1 MTLKVKNVT
10 IKRWW
15 DGWIAVFAVAVIAM
29 VAVRLWA
36 TEWTGDLYIL
46 VYVTFF
52 AAVAGLT
59 LGVSRFSPLVSALFS
74 AAYGVFI
81 IGWLFGTTIQGDISW
96 RDRLFYILG
105 GRLAFAI
112 EQFMD
117 GSSVLDP
124 ILFLTLMAV
133 LLWVLGSLS
142 AFIIIRR
149 GTAWPVLIP
158 LGIALMVIGHYDAV
172 AVRNTRFLMTFLF
185 LGLLLVG
192 RMTLF
197 RYRDKW
203 HREGIQTTTETH
215 SDLNKTL
222 LIVTVLILVVVWL
235 IPITPRQKTQ
245 YSALWETIKQRWD
258 NWTDQFSDILV
269 VAPTPSPFSSANYGE
284 TLGLGRGSPSSED
297 PVFSIDTETEAPP
310 GYRYYWRA
318 RSYDFYDDAE
328 WSTSSDLNSTPL
340 FPSNFDIPYPEWQP
354 GESIRYTVTAQVGL
368 TDHIFS
374 TGLPANLDRPVEA
387 LTQPI
392 SETEADLVALIAN
405 PVVVSGDAYTV
416 ESQVFLPTET
426 ELRATS
432 TDYPEWLARYLQ
444 LPEDFSPEIA
454 ALAQDIAGE
463 LDNPFDQ
470 AYAITRYLRINIEYS
485 RTIPEIPQGFDPME
499 WFLFE
504 GRTGFCNYYATA
516 QVLMLRSLGIPAR
529 MAVGYA
535 EGEFDPAA
543 QAFVVRERDSH
554 AWPEVYFVDFGW
566 IEFEPTVSQPAYILP
581 AGGPDENDEELRRDD
596 LPMLDEPTPEPEEN
610 LPGEVADSE
619 ADESFFQNRRSLTL
633 WIILI
638 VFLVVVLSSVATFLW
653 PSRWKIK
660 IDPLPV
666 ILEGLLVKRGM
677 QVPNW
682 LKRWRYLAT
691 LSVPEKAYRQI
702 GRSIKQLGQ
711 KPDPA
716 HTPEETA
723 HTLTRLIPNAK
734 EPALVIIREYHLDRF
749 SNHTINEERT
759 LEAAQYIRYLTRQAR
774 LQRIFGFLK
783 KN

>member
-15 DGWIAVFAVAVIAM
+15 DGWIAAIAVAVIAM

-52 AAVAGLT
+52 AAVTGLS
-59 LGVSRFSPLVSALFS
+59 LGVSRFSPFVSALFS
-74 AAYGVFI
+74 TVYGVFI
-81 IGWLFGTTIQGDISW
+81 IGWQFGTTIQGDISW
-96 RDRLFYILG
+96 RERLLFNLG

-112 EQFMD
+112 EQFLAGRTIM
-117 GSSVLDP
+117 DP

-133 LLWVLGSLS
+133 LLWILGSLS
-142 AFIIIRR
+142 AFILIRR
-149 GTAWPVLIP
+149 GTVWPVLIP
-158 LGIALMVIGHYDAV
+158 LGITLMVIGHYDAV
-172 AVRNTRFLMTFLF
+172 AARNTRFLMTFLF

-192 RMTLF
+192 RMTFL

-222 LIVTVLILVVVWL
+222 LIVTVVLLVVAWV

-245 YSALWETIKQRWD
+245 YSALWENIKERWD

-284 TLGLGRGSPSSED
+284 TLGLGRGTPSSEE
-297 PVFSIDTETEAPP
+297 PVFSINIETQAPP

-318 RSYDFYDDAE
+318 RSYDSYDDAE
-328 WSTSSDLNSTPL
+328 WSTSPDLTRIPL
-340 FPSNFDIPYPEWQP
+340 FPANFDIPYPEWQP
-354 GESIRYTVTAQVGL
+354 GEITRYTVTAQVGL

-374 TGLPANLDRPVEA
+374 AGLPVNLDRPAEA
-387 LTQPI
+387 VTQTI
-392 SETEADLVALIAN
+392 SETESDLVALIAN
-405 PVVVSGDAYTV
+405 PIVVSGDTYTV
-416 ESQVFLPTET
+416 ESQVVLPTET
-426 ELRATS
+426 ELRGTS
-432 TDYPEWLARYLQ
+432 TDYPLWVDRYLQ

-454 ALAQDIAGE
+454 ALAQNIAGE

-535 EGEFDPAA
+535 QGEFDTVT
-543 QAFVVRERDSH
+543 QTYLVQERNSH
-554 AWPEVYFVDFGW
+554 AWPEVYFVDYGW
-566 IEFEPTVSQPAYILP
+566 VTFEPTVSEPAYILP

-596 LPMLDEPTPEPEEN
+596 LPMLDEPTPEPEESF
-610 LPGEVADSE
+610 PGEVIDSE

-633 WIILI
+633 WTILI
-638 VFLVVVLSSVATFLW
+638 VFLVVVLSAVAAFLW
-653 PSRWKIK
+653 PSHWKIK
-660 IDPLPV
+660 TDPLPV
-666 ILEGLLVKRGM
+666 LLEGFLVKRGM
-677 QVPNW
+677 QVPDW
-682 LKRWRYLAT
+682 LERWRYLAT
-691 LSVPEKAYRQI
+691 MSVPEKAYRQV

-711 KPDPA
+711 KLDPA
-716 HTPEETA
+716 HTPEERA
-723 HTLTRLIPNAK
+723 QALTRLIPNAL
-734 EPALVIIREYHLDRF
+734 EPAMVIIREYHLDRF
-749 SNHTINEERT
+749 SDHMTNKERT
-759 LEAAQYIRYLTRQAR
+759 AEAAQYIRYLTRQVR
-774 LQRIFGFLK
+774 YQRIFGFLK